1 MKIHEL
7 VKKNNACSNFKSFR
21 ITKVVYKF
29 LNKKENLV
37 SKPADI
43 NTIKLQYQ

>member
-7 VKKNNACSNFKSFR
+7 VKKIMRSNFKSFR